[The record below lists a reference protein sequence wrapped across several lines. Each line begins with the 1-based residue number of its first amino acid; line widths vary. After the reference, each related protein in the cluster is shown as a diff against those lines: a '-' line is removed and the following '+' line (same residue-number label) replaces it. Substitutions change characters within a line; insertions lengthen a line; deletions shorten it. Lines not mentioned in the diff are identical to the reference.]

1 MSRRNWLAWSCLI
14 VMLLLLLV
22 GCGPPSIKETEPPQ
36 TSATEPPQTAATQPL
51 PAPTQTMPSPALVE
65 ARQIVLEWPE
75 IIREKDSDFILLSL
89 VMDADGKVTVTP
101 EHPGSVTEGTPV
113 EIPNLYATH
122 NVVAAA
128 RLDIAGLD
136 SWREEIR
143 EPMLPGRPVVFRWS
157 IRAEESAVYRGV
169 VWLHL
174 EFVPK
179 EGGTVERV
187 TLLARPIEIECVSVM
202 GLPGWAARGLGGFG
216 VVVSTLLGYP
226 FIQQFAARIFK
237 RRGPPPN
244 HGEVNTPFVS

>member
-1 MSRRNWLAWSCLI
+1 MSSRNCLAWVYLA
-14 VMLLLLLV
+14 VLLLV
-22 GCGPPSIKETEPPQ
+22 GCSAPSIVETEPPQ
-36 TSATEPPQTAATQPL
+36 TSATELPQPSATQPL
-51 PAPTQTMPSPALVE
+51 PSPTQTMPAPALVE

-75 IIREKDSDFILLSL
+75 IIRERDSDIVLLSL
-89 VMDADGKVTVTP
+89 VVDAEGKVTVTP
-101 EHPGSVTEGTPV
+101 ERPGNVTEGTPV
-113 EIPNLYATH
+113 EIPNLYETH

-143 EPMLPGRPVVFRWS
+143 EPMLPGRPVYFRWS

-179 EGGTVERV
+179 DGGAVERV

-202 GLPGWAARGLGGFG
+202 GLPGWAARGLGGLG
-216 VVVSTLLGYP
+216 LVVSTLLGYP
-226 FIQQFAARIFK
+226 FIQQFAVRIFK
-237 RRGPPPN
+237 RRDPPPKRDAA
-244 HGEVNTPFVS
+244 NTPPES